1 MFITINQDL
10 ILLSPV
16 HVFPSPSNPDLH
28 VHVYPPSVSEH
39 VAFSAQSAVSSLHSS
54 ISIHDSDD
62 ILMLLKKL
70 ILWNRV
76 LLFLHSNTLLKIHQR
91 KNFFLCLPT

>member
-1 MFITINQDL
+1 MFITNNQYL

-16 HVFPSPSNPDLH
+16 HVFPSPSKPDLH
-28 VHVYPPSVSEH
+28 VHVNPPSVSEH

-62 ILMLLKKL
+62 ILMLLKKTH
-70 ILWNRV
+70 IV
-76 LLFLHSNTLLKIHQR
+76 EPSVIVFTL
-91 KNFFLCLPT
+91 

>member
-1 MFITINQDL
+1 MFNTINQYL

-39 VAFSAQSAVSSLHSS
+39 VAFSAQSAVSSVHSS
-54 ISIHDSDD
+54 ISVHDSND
-62 ILMLLKKL
+62 ILMLFKNKSYCGTECYCFYTL
-70 ILWNRV
+70 I
-76 LLFLHSNTLLKIHQR
+76 HY
-91 KNFFLCLPT
+91 